1 MRAMP
6 PPEGSPLSTESTQPA
21 PSTAP
26 APLWRR
32 IRWFVLL
39 LVVAIVFAAAGGYV
53 AGGQQRS
60 ALRSS
65 DISQVTAQQ
74 FELGL
79 QDLAAGRFELARQ
92 RFEYV
97 IRLDPGYPHA
107 AEQMAAALVG
117 LKAPPATIPPP
128 VTPTPN
134 LAPVADLLAQA
145 MAAYA
150 NRDWDITIDTLLAL
164 RAKDAS
170 YHGVEV
176 DGMMYS
182 SLRNRGLQ
190 RIRDEGLLEGG
201 LYDLSRAERF
211 APLDKEAE
219 DYRSWAELYL
229 LANSYYGVNWAQAV
243 YYFAQVYLVSP
254 YITNDVY
261 LKLATSAQRY
271 GDELI
276 IANDPC
282 AAEEQYYQSL
292 LAWENPDLIPTATKA
307 FDRCEDSQEPPPPED
322 TPEPSPTPAETPTP
336 TPG

>member
-1 MRAMP
+1 MRGM
-6 PPEGSPLSTESTQPA
+6 SPLESQPPSTESTQPA

-79 QDLAAGRFELARQ
+79 QDLAAGHFELARQ

-292 LAWENPDLIPTATKA
+292 LAWENPDLVPTATKA

-322 TPEPSPTPAETPTP
+322 TPEPSPTPEETPTP

>member
-1 MRAMP
+1 M
-6 PPEGSPLSTESTQPA
+6 
-21 PSTAP
+21 
-26 APLWRR
+26 
-32 IRWFVLL
+32 L
-39 LVVAIVFAAAGGYV
+39 LVIAIVFAAVGGYV

-60 ALRSS
+60 ALRTS
-65 DISQVTAQQ
+65 DIAQVTAQQ
-74 FELGL
+74 FNLGL
-79 QDLAAGRFELARQ
+79 QDLASGRFELARQ

-97 IRLDPGYPHA
+97 IRLDPTYPHA

-117 LKAPPATIPPP
+117 LNAPPATIPSP

-145 MAAYA
+145 LAAYA
-150 NRDWDITIDTLLAL
+150 NRDWDVTIDTLLAL
-164 RAKDAS
+164 RAKDPS
-170 YHGVEV
+170 YHAVEV

-190 RIRDEGLLEGG
+190 RIRDEGLLEEG

-211 APLDKEAE
+211 APLDNDAE
-219 DYRSWAELYL
+219 DYRGWAELYL
-229 LANSYYGVNWAQAV
+229 QANSYFGVNWAQAV
-243 YYFAQVYLVSP
+243 YYFAQVYLVAP

-282 AAEEQYYQSL
+282 AAEELYYQSL
-292 LAWENPDLIPTATKA
+292 LAWENPDLVPTATKA
-307 FDRCEDSQEPPPPED
+307 YDRCEESKQPSPPED
-322 TPEPSPTPAETPTP
+322 TPGPSPTPTGTPTP
-336 TPG
+336 IPG